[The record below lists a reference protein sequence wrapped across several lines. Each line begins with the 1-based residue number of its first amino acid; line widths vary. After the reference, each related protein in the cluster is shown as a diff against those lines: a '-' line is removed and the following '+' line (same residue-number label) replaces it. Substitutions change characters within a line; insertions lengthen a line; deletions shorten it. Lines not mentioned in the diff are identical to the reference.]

1 LAAVNP
7 NLLDT
12 GTPPIPEAKAWVRQY
27 DGARGPLID
36 LSQAVPGY
44 PAHPDLLARI
54 AAAAGQASTASYGPI
69 GGDAVLAE
77 AYAAHVSDL
86 YGASVTAAEIC
97 LTAGCNLAFFVA
109 MMAVARAGEAV
120 LLPSPWYFNHE
131 MALRMSGIEARPLP
145 CQPQT
150 GFVPDPEDA
159 ERLLDRRVRA
169 IVLVTPNNP
178 TGAVYPPGTIARF
191 AELCRRKGIWL
202 ILDETYRDFLP
213 GEGEVPHALF
223 SDPGW
228 RDVVIGLY
236 SFSKS
241 YCVPGHRLGA
251 IIAATGLQGEIGKI
265 LDTVQICPPRV
276 AQAAV
281 AWGIGA
287 LAGWREANRR
297 EIAGRAAAFSAAMGQ
312 APDWRVDS
320 VGAYFAY
327 VAHPFAGVPAPV
339 VAERLARERGVL
351 GLPGGYFGPGQ
362 DGHLRIAF
370 ANADAA
376 ALRQIPARLAGFT
389 A

>member
-1 LAAVNP
+1 MAAVNSH
-7 NLLDT
+7 LLDT
-12 GTPPIPEAKAWVRQY
+12 GTPPIPEAKAWARRY
-27 DGARGPLID
+27 DGSRGPLID

-54 AAAAGQASTASYGPI
+54 AAAAGEAATASYGPI
-69 GGDAVLAE
+69 GGDTALVDT
-77 AYAAHVSDL
+77 YAAHVSEF
-86 YGASVTAAEIC
+86 YGAPVSPAEIS

-109 MMAVARAGEAV
+109 MMATAKAGDAV

-131 MALRMSGIEARPLP
+131 MALRMSGIETRPLP
-145 CQPQT
+145 CRPEA
-150 GFVPDPEDA
+150 GFVPDPDDA
-159 ERLLDRRVRA
+159 ERLLDGRVRA

-191 AELCRRKGIWL
+191 AELCRRKRLWL

-213 GEGEVPHALF
+213 GEGDVPHALF
-223 SDPGW
+223 SDAGW
-228 RDVVIGLY
+228 RDVLIGLY

-251 IIAATGLQGEIGKI
+251 IIAAASLQAEIGKI

-276 AQAAV
+276 AQGAV
-281 AWGIGA
+281 AWGVGA
-287 LAGWREANRR
+287 LADWREANRL
-297 EIAGRAAAFSAAMGQ
+297 EIAGRAAAFTAAMGQ

-339 VAERLARERGVL
+339 VAERLAVERGVL

-376 ALRQIPARLAGFT
+376 ALAQLPARLAGFGI
-389 A
+389 